1 MEDAAIVALYWAR
14 DEQALAE
21 TAAKFGAY
29 CRKIADNILHSA
41 HDAEECENDTWLA
54 AWNSMPTNRPARLA
68 PYLGRITRNLALD
81 RFDRAAAQKRGSG
94 QTCAPLDE
102 LAECVAAPGSVED
115 SFDAAETGR
124 LISAFLRTLPEET
137 RSIFLRRYWYCDAT
151 ADIAARYG
159 LTESKVRVT
168 LHRTRGRLAAY
179 LKGCCTVTERE
190 LFEAIGHVDD
200 DLILAADAPVKKR
213 RRVVHLHWQQ
223 VVSVAACACIVLG
236 GAAVWRSGA
245 LHKSSI
251 AGEVAMAADVPEA
264 AAETAPA
271 PDMPMLDAAAPQAA
285 DADEGAAVEK
295 DSAASGI
302 ALGLAQCVQIDGV
315 LYFDTGS
322 AVDCPPDRGADG
334 VIETSVDRDAFPE
347 TDGCSNF
354 GTGYSYWVTGDNAVV
369 VEIDGAYWEFM
380 AN

>member
-1 MEDAAIVALYWAR
+1 M
-14 DEQALAE
+14 
-21 TAAKFGAY
+21 
-29 CRKIADNILHSA
+29 
-41 HDAEECENDTWLA
+41 
-54 AWNSMPTNRPARLA
+54 
-68 PYLGRITRNLALD
+68 
-81 RFDRAAAQKRGSG
+81 
-94 QTCAPLDE
+94 
-102 LAECVAAPGSVED
+102 
-115 SFDAAETGR
+115 
-124 LISAFLRTLPEET
+124 
-137 RSIFLRRYWYCDAT
+137 
-151 ADIAARYG
+151 
-159 LTESKVRVT
+159 
-168 LHRTRGRLAAY
+168 
-179 LKGCCTVTERE
+179 TERE

-236 GAAVWRSGA
+236 GVAVWQSDGFRKANMTSEA
-245 LHKSSI
+245 
-251 AGEVAMAADVPEA
+251 AAFAADAPEA

-369 VEIDGAYWEFM
+369 VEMDGEYCEFE

>member
-1 MEDAAIVALYWAR
+1 M
-14 DEQALAE
+14 
-21 TAAKFGAY
+21 
-29 CRKIADNILHSA
+29 
-41 HDAEECENDTWLA
+41 
-54 AWNSMPTNRPARLA
+54 
-68 PYLGRITRNLALD
+68 
-81 RFDRAAAQKRGSG
+81 
-94 QTCAPLDE
+94 
-102 LAECVAAPGSVED
+102 
-115 SFDAAETGR
+115 
-124 LISAFLRTLPEET
+124 
-137 RSIFLRRYWYCDAT
+137 
-151 ADIAARYG
+151 
-159 LTESKVRVT
+159 
-168 LHRTRGRLAAY
+168 
-179 LKGCCTVTERE
+179 TERE
-190 LFEAIGHVDD
+190 LFEAIGRVDD

-213 RRVVHLHWQQ
+213 RKPPVYWRQL
-223 VVSVAACACIVLG
+223 VSVAACACIFLG
-236 GAAVWRSGA
+236 GVAVWQSDGFRKANMTSEA
-245 LHKSSI
+245 AAS
-251 AGEVAMAADVPEA
+251 AADVPEA

-354 GTGYSYWVTGDNAVV
+354 GTGYSYWVSGDGVV
-369 VEIDGAYWEFM
+369 IVEIDGAYWEFM

>member
-1 MEDAAIVALYWAR
+1 M
-14 DEQALAE
+14 
-21 TAAKFGAY
+21 
-29 CRKIADNILHSA
+29 
-41 HDAEECENDTWLA
+41 
-54 AWNSMPTNRPARLA
+54 
-68 PYLGRITRNLALD
+68 
-81 RFDRAAAQKRGSG
+81 
-94 QTCAPLDE
+94 
-102 LAECVAAPGSVED
+102 
-115 SFDAAETGR
+115 
-124 LISAFLRTLPEET
+124 
-137 RSIFLRRYWYCDAT
+137 
-151 ADIAARYG
+151 
-159 LTESKVRVT
+159 
-168 LHRTRGRLAAY
+168 
-179 LKGCCTVTERE
+179 TERE

-213 RRVVHLHWQQ
+213 RKPPVYWRQL
-223 VVSVAACACIVLG
+223 VSVAACACIFLG
-236 GAAVWRSGA
+236 GVAVWQSDGFRKANMTSEA
-245 LHKSSI
+245 
-251 AGEVAMAADVPEA
+251 AAFAADVPEA

-322 AVDCPPDRGADG
+322 AVDCPPNRGADG

-354 GTGYSYWVTGDNAVV
+354 GTGYSYWVTGDGVV
-369 VEIDGAYWEFM
+369 IVEIDGAYWEFM

>member
-1 MEDAAIVALYWAR
+1 M
-14 DEQALAE
+14 
-21 TAAKFGAY
+21 
-29 CRKIADNILHSA
+29 
-41 HDAEECENDTWLA
+41 
-54 AWNSMPTNRPARLA
+54 
-68 PYLGRITRNLALD
+68 
-81 RFDRAAAQKRGSG
+81 
-94 QTCAPLDE
+94 
-102 LAECVAAPGSVED
+102 
-115 SFDAAETGR
+115 
-124 LISAFLRTLPEET
+124 
-137 RSIFLRRYWYCDAT
+137 
-151 ADIAARYG
+151 
-159 LTESKVRVT
+159 
-168 LHRTRGRLAAY
+168 
-179 LKGCCTVTERE
+179 TERE

-213 RRVVHLHWQQ
+213 RKPPVYWRQL
-223 VVSVAACACIVLG
+223 VSVAACACIFLG
-236 GAAVWRSGA
+236 GVAVWQSDGFRKANMTSEA
-245 LHKSSI
+245 
-251 AGEVAMAADVPEA
+251 AAFAADAPEE

-354 GTGYSYWVTGDNAVV
+354 GPGYSYWVTEDGVV
-369 VEIDGAYWEFM
+369 IVEIDGAYWEFM

>member
-1 MEDAAIVALYWAR
+1 M
-14 DEQALAE
+14 
-21 TAAKFGAY
+21 
-29 CRKIADNILHSA
+29 
-41 HDAEECENDTWLA
+41 
-54 AWNSMPTNRPARLA
+54 
-68 PYLGRITRNLALD
+68 
-81 RFDRAAAQKRGSG
+81 
-94 QTCAPLDE
+94 
-102 LAECVAAPGSVED
+102 
-115 SFDAAETGR
+115 
-124 LISAFLRTLPEET
+124 
-137 RSIFLRRYWYCDAT
+137 
-151 ADIAARYG
+151 
-159 LTESKVRVT
+159 
-168 LHRTRGRLAAY
+168 
-179 LKGCCTVTERE
+179 TERE

-200 DLILAADAPVKKR
+200 DMILAADAQVKKR

-236 GAAVWRSGA
+236 GAAVWRSGT
-245 LHKSSI
+245 LRKSSI
-251 AGEVAMAADVPEA
+251 ASEAAMAADVPEA

-295 DSAASGI
+295 DRAASGI

-322 AVDCPPDRGADG
+322 AVDCPPNRGADG

-354 GTGYSYWVTGDNAVV
+354 GTGYSYWVTGDGVV
-369 VEIDGAYWEFM
+369 IVEIDGAYWEFM

>member
-1 MEDAAIVALYWAR
+1 M
-14 DEQALAE
+14 
-21 TAAKFGAY
+21 
-29 CRKIADNILHSA
+29 
-41 HDAEECENDTWLA
+41 
-54 AWNSMPTNRPARLA
+54 
-68 PYLGRITRNLALD
+68 
-81 RFDRAAAQKRGSG
+81 
-94 QTCAPLDE
+94 
-102 LAECVAAPGSVED
+102 
-115 SFDAAETGR
+115 
-124 LISAFLRTLPEET
+124 
-137 RSIFLRRYWYCDAT
+137 
-151 ADIAARYG
+151 
-159 LTESKVRVT
+159 
-168 LHRTRGRLAAY
+168 
-179 LKGCCTVTERE
+179 TERE

-213 RRVVHLHWQQ
+213 RKPPVYWRQL
-223 VVSVAACACIVLG
+223 VSVAACACIFLG
-236 GAAVWRSGA
+236 GVAVWQSDGFRKANMTSEA
-245 LHKSSI
+245 
-251 AGEVAMAADVPEA
+251 AAFAADVPEA

-322 AVDCPPDRGADG
+322 AVDYPPDRGADG

-354 GTGYSYWVTGDNAVV
+354 GTGYSYWVSGDGVV
-369 VEIDGAYWEFM
+369 IVEIDGAYWEFM

>member
-1 MEDAAIVALYWAR
+1 M
-14 DEQALAE
+14 
-21 TAAKFGAY
+21 
-29 CRKIADNILHSA
+29 
-41 HDAEECENDTWLA
+41 
-54 AWNSMPTNRPARLA
+54 
-68 PYLGRITRNLALD
+68 
-81 RFDRAAAQKRGSG
+81 
-94 QTCAPLDE
+94 
-102 LAECVAAPGSVED
+102 
-115 SFDAAETGR
+115 
-124 LISAFLRTLPEET
+124 
-137 RSIFLRRYWYCDAT
+137 
-151 ADIAARYG
+151 
-159 LTESKVRVT
+159 
-168 LHRTRGRLAAY
+168 
-179 LKGCCTVTERE
+179 TERE

-213 RRVVHLHWQQ
+213 RKPPVYWRQL
-223 VVSVAACACIVLG
+223 VSVAACACIFLG
-236 GAAVWRSGA
+236 GVAVWQSDGFRKANMTSEA
-245 LHKSSI
+245 AAS
-251 AGEVAMAADVPEA
+251 AADVPEA

-302 ALGLAQCVQIDGV
+302 ALGLAQCIQIDGV

-354 GTGYSYWVTGDNAVV
+354 GTGYSYWVSGDGVV
-369 VEIDGAYWEFM
+369 IVEIDGAYWEFM